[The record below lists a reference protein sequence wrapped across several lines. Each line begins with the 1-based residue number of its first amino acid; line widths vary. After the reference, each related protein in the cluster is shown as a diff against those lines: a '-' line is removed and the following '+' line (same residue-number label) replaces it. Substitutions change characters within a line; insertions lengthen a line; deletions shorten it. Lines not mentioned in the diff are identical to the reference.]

1 VLRRTTLL
9 SIWALVTGCLLAAP
23 ATALAEEIGDYT
35 GAQLFQRFCASCH
48 GKTAE
53 GDGPVATTFR
63 MDVPDL
69 TRLAKRRGG
78 EFPRDLVRRIID
90 GTDVKA
96 PHGSREMP
104 VWGQEFWMAQGA
116 DDDARQKTNL
126 LIFRLVEY
134 LALLQR

>member
-1 VLRRTTLL
+1 MLPRTTML
-9 SIWALVTGCLLAAP
+9 SICALVAGSLLTAP
-23 ATALAEEIGDYT
+23 AASQAAEMGDYT
-35 GAQLFQRFCASCH
+35 GAQLFQRYCASCH

-53 GDGPVATTFR
+53 GDGPVSKTFR

-69 TRLAKRRGG
+69 TRIAKRRGG
-78 EFPRDLVRRIID
+78 EFPRDLVRRVID

-104 VWGQEFWMAQGA
+104 VWGQDFWVLQGA
-116 DDDARQKTNL
+116 DEEARQRTNL

-134 LALLQR
+134 LALLQH

>member
-1 VLRRTTLL
+1 MSLL
-9 SIWALVTGCLLAAP
+9 CLPVAAG
-23 ATALAEEIGDYT
+23 AEEIADYT
-35 GAQLFQRFCASCH
+35 GPQLFQRYCASCH

-53 GDGPVATTFR
+53 GDGPVAKTFR

-69 TRLAKRRGG
+69 TRIAKRRGG
-78 EFPRDLVRRIID
+78 EFPRDLVRRVID

-104 VWGQEFWMAQGA
+104 VWGQDFWVAQGA
-116 DDDARQKTNL
+116 DDKARQQTSL
-126 LIFRLVEY
+126 LIYRLVEY

>member
-1 VLRRTTLL
+1 MRRTIMQ
-9 SIWALVTGCLLAAP
+9 SILALAAGCLFMAP
-23 ATALAEEIGDYT
+23 STVRSEEIGDYT

-63 MDVPDL
+63 MNVPDL
-69 TRLAKRRGG
+69 TRIASRRGG
-78 EFPRDLVRRIID
+78 EFPRDLIRRVID

-104 VWGQEFWMAQGA
+104 VWGQDFWVAQGA

-126 LIFRLVEY
+126 LVFRLVEY

>member
-1 VLRRTTLL
+1 VLRRNTSI
-9 SIWALVTGCLLAAP
+9 SIWAVVAGWLLMAP
-23 ATALAEEIGDYT
+23 VAVQAEEIGDYT
-35 GAQLFQRFCASCH
+35 GPQLFQRFCASCH

-53 GDGPVATTFR
+53 GDGPAATTFR
-63 MDVPDL
+63 MQVPDL
-69 TRLAKRRGG
+69 TRLSKRRGG

-104 VWGQEFWMAQGA
+104 VWGQEFWLAQGA
-116 DDDARQKTNL
+116 DEAARQKTNL
-126 LIFRLVEY
+126 LIYRLVEY

>member
-1 VLRRTTLL
+1 MHSRIASRAVSTLACMSL
-9 SIWALVTGCLLAAP
+9 LCLPVAAG
-23 ATALAEEIGDYT
+23 AEEIADYT
-35 GAQLFQRFCASCH
+35 GPQLFQRYCASCH

-53 GDGPVATTFR
+53 GDGPVAKTFR

-69 TRLAKRRGG
+69 TRIAKRRGG
-78 EFPRDLVRRIID
+78 EFPRDLVRRVID

-104 VWGQEFWMAQGA
+104 VWGQDFWVAQGA
-116 DDDARQKTNL
+116 DDKARQQTSL
-126 LIFRLVEY
+126 LIYRLVEY